1 MTTKST
7 KAVANTEAKQNVIIK
22 DVELRWAKLNNPV
35 SPFGTLQWELQV
47 VADKSR
53 TKELEQF
60 GKVKAT
66 TDGKVSVNLKKKA
79 LKADGSP
86 AEPVRLVD
94 AKKEAI
100 QDRSI
105 VGNGSKGNV
114 MVFLRP
120 YEMMGKKGTSVM
132 LVAVQVTDLQEY
144 RATSGV
150 DFDMLDSDE
159 SNVSAKA
166 PTETEESPF

>member
-7 KAVANTEAKQNVIIK
+7 KAVEITEAKQNVIIK
-22 DVELRWAKLNNPV
+22 DVELRWAKLNNAV

-94 AKKEAI
+94 AKKETI

-120 YEMMGKKGTSVM
+120 YEMMGKKGISVM
-132 LVAVQVTDLQEY
+132 LVAVQVTELQEY

-150 DFDMLDSDE
+150 DFDMLDSDSE
-159 SNVSAKA
+159 PNTTTSTV
-166 PTETEESPF
+166 TEESPF

>member
-1 MTTKST
+1 MATTKSNT
-7 KAVANTEAKQNVIIK
+7 TNSTEAKSNVIIK
-22 DVELRWAKLNNPV
+22 NVELRWAKLNNPV

-53 TKELEQF
+53 EKELSQF

-66 TDGKVSVNLKKKA
+66 TDSKISINLKKKA
-79 LKADGSP
+79 NKADGSP

-100 QDRSI
+100 TDRSI
-105 VGNGSKGNV
+105 VGNGSMGNV

-132 LVAVQVTDLQEY
+132 LVAVQVTDLKEY
-144 RATSGV
+144 KATSGV
-150 DFDMLDSDE
+150 DFDMLDSE
-159 SNVSAKA
+159 EPNVATA
-166 PTETEESPF
+166 NTEEDPF